1 MVLVILQMLYLIEKK
16 EEYIYNDLLKEN
28 IYFEKS
34 ELSDG
39 KFEYSANI
47 VKGDTYYQISGI
59 IPKKRVLKKNCCK
72 NLFLENY

>member
-1 MVLVILQMLYLIEKK
+1 MGNLNIVLIL
-16 EEYIYNDLLKEN
+16 
-28 IYFEKS
+28 
-34 ELSDG
+34 

-59 IPKKRVLKKNCCK
+59 IPKKEFKKIVE